1 MIFPCEVGWVVECV
15 NFCVAEWIFASFSGP
30 VPRCL
35 LLIGLETFSLA
46 FTLSLARAPSFAV
59 S

>member
-1 MIFPCEVGWVVECV
+1 M

-30 VPRCL
+30 VPWCL

-46 FTLSLARAPSFAV
+46 FALSLAGVPSFAV